1 MTPVPLEVAE
11 NWESAGVMTSLEP
24 PPPRPTGLLRPLKGP
39 SPRALVEQND
49 AILGWTFEAG
59 VIPKLGVDSPSAV

>member
-11 NWESAGVMTSLEP
+11 NWESAGVMTSSE

-39 SPRALVEQND
+39 SPRALVEQN
-49 AILGWTFEAG
+49 AVILGWAFEAG
-59 VIPKLGVDSPSAV
+59 VIPKLGVDPPSAL

>member
-11 NWESAGVMTSLEP
+11 NWESAGVMTSSE

-39 SPRALVEQND
+39 SPRALVRFY
-49 AILGWTFEAG
+49 LTG
-59 VIPKLGVDSPSAV
+59 KS